1 MSQAFF
7 SFIFEIEEGIEP
19 SKPVKGAQELPLVW
33 NRTISPT
40 NHTTIYEEK
49 PI

>member
-19 SKPVKGAQELPLVW
+19 SKPVKGATFGMES
-33 NRTISPT
+33 NHIT
-40 NHTTIYEEK
+40 NQS
-49 PI
+49 